1 MKVSDFTKRQL
12 YHLQA
17 FCNFTPVE
25 EQLFILRSKNTTL
38 EDCAEHM
45 NMSVQNVYRINKK
58 MKSKIEQELLHMQ

>member
-58 MKSKIEQELLHMQ
+58 MKSKIEKEFLHMQ

>member
-17 FCNFTPVE
+17 FCNFTSAE

-45 NMSVQNVYRINKK
+45 NLSVQNVYRINKK
-58 MKSKIEQELLHMQ
+58 MKSKIEKELLHMQ

>member
-1 MKVSDFTKRQL
+1 MKVSQFTKRQL

-17 FCNFTPVE
+17 FCNFTPAE
-25 EQLFILRSKNTTL
+25 EQLFNLRSKDATL
-38 EDCAEHM
+38 EECAEHM

>member
-58 MKSKIEQELLHMQ
+58 MKSKIEKEILHMQ